1 MDAETED
8 PEGEVEYPTNVDYD
22 TIEMIKAMI
31 NAKMPDYFTKEFLD
45 ESYILLDHQNEDTN
59 NTCKYSPHDLEDEI
73 F

>member
-45 ESYILLDHQNEDTN
+45 ESYILLDH
-59 NTCKYSPHDLEDEI
+59 
-73 F
+73 